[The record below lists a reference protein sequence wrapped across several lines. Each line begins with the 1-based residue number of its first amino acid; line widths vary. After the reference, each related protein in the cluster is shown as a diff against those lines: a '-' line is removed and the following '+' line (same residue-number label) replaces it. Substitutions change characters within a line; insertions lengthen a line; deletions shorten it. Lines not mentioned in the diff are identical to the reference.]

1 MKNLLFGIL
10 FIISIQLSAQT
21 WINWD
26 FTVPQGKEMQIQQ
39 AFDTFMTSDTGK
51 TLGYAAMTS
60 NDLGMQTHTH
70 SFSVW
75 HEDISKISPFLNWS
89 MIMSNPDFQQIFTK
103 FGELG
108 IEGYQASTGSHLISS
123 EPAMGNSFQTLWFF
137 TAIDP
142 MKTAMA
148 FKKMV
153 TATQPMLAENNVAV
167 SLGQI
172 MSGASNGESH
182 YVIATFK
189 NYETFMNFSGKI
201 YQTDAFLA
209 FSEATAD
216 NINTRIISRSAMGVW
231 NMSAN

>member
-1 MKNLLFGIL
+1 MKNYLLAIL
-10 FIISIQLSAQT
+10 LIVSIQLSAQT

-26 FTVPQGKEMQIQQ
+26 FSVPQGKEMQIQQ
-39 AFDTFMTSDTGK
+39 AFDTFMTSETGK

-75 HEDISKISPFLNWS
+75 HEDISKISPFLDWS
-89 MIMSNPDFQQIFTK
+89 MIMSNKDFQKIFFM
-103 FGELG
+103 FGKLG
-108 IEGYQASTGSHLISS
+108 IEGYQASTGTHLISS
-123 EPAMGNSFQTLWFF
+123 EPAIGNSFQTLWFF
-137 TAIDP
+137 TAKDP

-189 NYETFMNFSGKI
+189 NYETFMNFSGNI

-209 FSEATAD
+209 FSEATSD
-216 NINTRIISRSAMGVW
+216 NINTRTISRSAMGVW
-231 NMSAN
+231 NISSN

>member
-137 TAIDP
+137 TAKDP

-216 NINTRIISRSAMGVW
+216 NINTRIISRSAMGFW

>member
-1 MKNLLFGIL
+1 MRNYLLGIL
-10 FIISIQLSAQT
+10 LIVSMQLSAQT

-26 FTVPQGKEMQIQQ
+26 FTVPMGKEMEIQQ

-75 HEDISKISPFLNWS
+75 HEDISKISPFLDWS
-89 MIMSNPDFQQIFTK
+89 MIMSNKDFQQIFTT
-103 FGELG
+103 FGKLG
-108 IEGYQASTGSHLISS
+108 IEGYQASTGAHLISS

-137 TAIDP
+137 TAKDP
-142 MKTAMA
+142 MKTVMA

-153 TATQPMLAENNVAV
+153 TATQPMLSENNVAV

-201 YQTDAFLA
+201 YQTDLFLA
-209 FSEATAD
+209 FSEATSD
-216 NINTRIISRSAMGVW
+216 NINTRTISRSAMGVGICS
-231 NMSAN
+231 N